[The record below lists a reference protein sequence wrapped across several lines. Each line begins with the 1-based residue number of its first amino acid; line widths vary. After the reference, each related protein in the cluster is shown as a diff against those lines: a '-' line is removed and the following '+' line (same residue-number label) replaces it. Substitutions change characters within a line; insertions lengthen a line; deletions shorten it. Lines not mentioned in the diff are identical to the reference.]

1 MLSSYQFI
9 CVSRRATCYLQTIR
23 PQLAVADFKKVLT
36 LEPHNETVRA
46 QLVSTQKLIR
56 KIEFEKV
63 RVIGV
68 YGTSLISVPRPL
80 SGREKRI
87 PWSAAKKLSRKVLG
101 SDILGSALID
111 YLGGCEVD
119 PTYTGPQLPSK
130 DDKYY
135 ITEEFI
141 QEMILWFKEGKVI
154 AKRYAWEIV
163 MGARDHFIREESLVD
178 VVIPPGVVCDV
189 IGDVHGKSLQW
200 ERADL
205 HD

>member
-68 YGTSLISVPRPL
+68 YGTSLIS
-80 SGREKRI
+80 
-87 PWSAAKKLSRKVLG
+87 G
-101 SDILGSALID
+101 S
-111 YLGGCEVD
+111 
-119 PTYTGPQLPSK
+119 
-130 DDKYY
+130 
-135 ITEEFI
+135 
-141 QEMILWFKEGKVI
+141 
-154 AKRYAWEIV
+154 
-163 MGARDHFIREESLVD
+163 
-178 VVIPPGVVCDV
+178 
-189 IGDVHGKSLQW
+189 
-200 ERADL
+200 
-205 HD
+205 